1 MRRTVRITIG
11 ICVLGM
17 LMGPGTAYGQNERG
31 EILKVRESVWRAW
44 FANDAKALE
53 RLVPADTI
61 VISSDEAKW
70 KNQADI
76 LRTAAEFQADGGK
89 LLRLEFPHRDS
100 EVWRRG
106 DHLDIVPGRDGRK
119 RKARG
124 GYRASNGDICEAQW
138 RMGESGVAYGFFQVR
153 MASVA
158 TCADA
163 LCDTVCGIAH
173 LRGGAACIVEVT
185 A

>member
-1 MRRTVRITIG
+1 MRRTVRIMIG

-53 RLVPADTI
+53 RLVPPDTI
-61 VISSDEAKW
+61 VISSDRGEV
-70 KNQADI
+70 
-76 LRTAAEFQADGGK
+76 EEPGGYFADGGGISSGW
-89 LLRLEFPHRDS
+89 REIAAAGIPTHGDS

-106 DHLDIVPGRDGRK
+106 DYLDIVSGRDGRK

-124 GYRASNGDICEAQW
+124 GFRASDGDFREANGEWVNPGWHTDSFKVKW
-138 RMGESGVAYGFFQVR
+138 RLF
-153 MASVA
+153 
-158 TCADA
+158 
-163 LCDTVCGIAH
+163 
-173 LRGGAACIVEVT
+173 
-185 A
+185 